1 MMIKKI
7 YNKDVIGYS
16 GEVYFYLWAKKHLHL
31 SHTQSFSTIK
41 DNNIISSV
49 ASTIFS
55 LALLAV
61 FALSGQIRFLDII
74 PFSDYIYLV
83 GGILLSISVVV
94 LLIYFRKYIFGMTM
108 DIASKIFAIHVV
120 RLSLGLIFQILQWA
134 IIMPEVPM
142 YVWITFISIQIIMS
156 RIPFLPNQDL
166 LFLGLSLPLSGM
178 LEVSMAGIAGLMVAN
193 AILGKVMNLAFF
205 SFAGIVRDV
214 DLEKEAITV
223 TKKETEPEQTDSNF

>member
-16 GEVYFYLWAKKHLHL
+16 GEVYFYLWAKKHLKL
-31 SHTQSFSTIK
+31 SHSESFSTIK

-74 PFSDYIYLV
+74 PFSDLIYLV
-83 GGILLSISVVV
+83 GGILLSISVIV
-94 LLIYFRKYIFGMTM
+94 LLVYFRKYIFGMGM
-108 DIASKIFAIHVV
+108 DIAGKIFAIHVV
-120 RLSLGLIFQILQWA
+120 RLSIGVLFQIVQWA
-134 IIMPEVPM
+134 VIMPDVPM

-166 LFLGLSLPLSGM
+166 IFLGLSLPLSGM

-193 AILGKVMNLAFF
+193 TILGKVMNLIFF
-205 SFAGIVRDV
+205 GFAGMVRDV
-214 DLEKEAITV
+214 DVEKEAISVSKQESTNNGN
-223 TKKETEPEQTDSNF
+223 ELA